1 MHLGRTRTLLASL
14 FFIALTTGTF
24 SAQAQSPL
32 SAYTQQQTEFLP
44 VDEAYELSVIG
55 TTEQEA
61 LLQWLIA
68 PDYYL
73 YRHAFAVKARTNSQ
87 AIEIA
92 LAIPDGLAKTDE
104 FFGDVEVYYGAL
116 DASVEL
122 AESVELIEL
131 SVTYQGCADA
141 GLCYPPETKTFL
153 WHTASGEVQKGKL
166 SPTVLDTNA
175 PQDGGEAEDFGLI
188 AALVFALLG
197 GVILNIMPC
206 VFPILSLKALSF
218 TRGDA
223 QSHRR
228 SSLVYSAGVIV
239 SFVGIAAVLIA
250 IQQTGKLIGWGF
262 QLQNTGFVIG
272 LAYLF
277 TLMGLSLNGLLHFGT
292 SMMNV
297 GQSLTEKDGDAGSFF
312 TGILAVVVASPC
324 TAPFMGSA
332 LGYALTQPIYITLLV
347 FASLGLG
354 MALPMV
360 ILSYSDAAV
369 KILPKPGPWMDT
381 AKNVLAFPLYLTSVW
396 LLWVAGNQ
404 SGVNTMAMAL
414 SGLVL
419 LAMAAYLYGETPVR
433 KVVTTLL
440 VIAAVLLAIPQSD
453 SRDDG
458 AGARKLS
465 EGQLA
470 YSAAALASYREAG
483 KPVFVDVTADWC
495 ITCLANEAAVL
506 FTPEIEEA
514 FLAAD
519 LPYMIA
525 DWTDYDADIGEFVK
539 SHGRSGIPLYVMYP
553 RGTSSDPV
561 ILPQLLTRDIVLS
574 AIEKAQ

>member
-1 MHLGRTRTLLASL
+1 MQLGRPQALLASL
-14 FFIALTTGTF
+14 FVLVLATLSF
-24 SAQAQSPL
+24 SSQAQSPL

-55 TTEQEA
+55 DGEQQA

-73 YRHAFAVKARTNSQ
+73 YRHAFDVKARTTTGDV
-87 AIEIA
+87 E
-92 LAIPDGLAKTDE
+92 LTLVVPDGLAKTDE
-104 FFGDVEVYYGAL
+104 FFGDVEVYYGAV
-116 DASVEL
+116 DASIQL
-122 AESVELIEL
+122 AETAELIEL
-131 SVTYQGCADA
+131 TITYQGCADA

-166 SPTVLDTNA
+166 DSSTLRTSNSDT
-175 PQDGGEAEDFGLI
+175 ESSEDFGLI

-197 GVILNIMPC
+197 GMILNIMPC
-206 VFPILSLKALSF
+206 VFPILSLKALSL

-228 SSLVYSAGVIV
+228 SSLVYAAGVVV

-312 TGILAVVVASPC
+312 TGVLAVVVASPC

-360 ILSYSDAAV
+360 ILSYSNAAV

-404 SGVNTMAMAL
+404 SGINTMALAL

-419 LAMAAYLYGETPVR
+419 LAMAVYLYGEGTVR
-433 KVVTTLL
+433 KAISALL
-440 VIAAVLLAIPQSD
+440 LLTAVALAIPQGD
-453 SRDDG
+453 SHQRGSGSRTLADG
-458 AGARKLS
+458 QIAWS
-465 EGQLA
+465 P
-470 YSAAALASYREAG
+470 STLASYREAG
-483 KPVFVDVTADWC
+483 KPIFVDVTADWC

-506 FTPEIEEA
+506 FTPEIEGA

-519 LPYMIA
+519 IPYMIA

-553 RGTSSDPV
+553 SGVGSQPV
-561 ILPQLLTRDIVLS
+561 ILPQLLTRDSVLS
-574 AIEKAQ
+574 AIENAQ

>member
-1 MHLGRTRTLLASL
+1 MQLGRPQALLASL
-14 FFIALTTGTF
+14 FVLVLATLSV

-44 VDEAYELSVIG
+44 VDEAYQLSVIG
-55 TTEQEA
+55 DGETQA

-73 YRHAFAVKARTNSQ
+73 YRHAFDAKARTANG
-87 AIEIA
+87 EVELT
-92 LAIPDGLAKTDE
+92 LAVPDGLAKTDE
-104 FFGDVEVYYGAL
+104 FFGDVEVYYGAV
-116 DASVEL
+116 DASLEL
-122 AESVELIEL
+122 AETAELIEL
-131 SVTYQGCADA
+131 SITYQGCADA

-166 SPTVLDTNA
+166 DPSALKTGNSETNSS
-175 PQDGGEAEDFGLI
+175 EEFGLI

-197 GVILNIMPC
+197 GMILNIMPC

-228 SSLVYSAGVIV
+228 SSLVYAAGVVV

-292 SMMNV
+292 SMMNA
-297 GQSLTEKDGDAGSFF
+297 GQSLTEKDGDTGSFF
-312 TGILAVVVASPC
+312 TGVLAVVVASPC

-332 LGYALTQPIYITLLV
+332 LGYALTQPTYITLLV

-360 ILSYSDAAV
+360 ILSYSNAAV

-404 SGVNTMAMAL
+404 SGVNTMALAL
-414 SGLVL
+414 AGLVL
-419 LAMAAYLYGETPVR
+419 LAMAAYVYGDSTVKR
-433 KVVTTLL
+433 AISALL
-440 VIAAVLLAIPQSD
+440 LIAAVALAIPQGD
-453 SRDDG
+453 SNQNASGSRSLADG
-458 AGARKLS
+458 QIGW
-465 EGQLA
+465 
-470 YSAAALASYREAG
+470 SASTLASYRETG
-483 KPVFVDVTADWC
+483 KPIFVDVTADWC

-506 FTPEIEEA
+506 FTPEIEGA

-519 LPYMIA
+519 IPYMIA

-553 RGTSSDPV
+553 SGVGSQPV

-574 AIEKAQ
+574 AIENAQ

>member
-1 MHLGRTRTLLASL
+1 MQLGRPQALLASL
-14 FFIALTTGTF
+14 FVLVLATLSV

-44 VDEAYELSVIG
+44 VDEAYQLSVIADG
-55 TTEQEA
+55 DQQA

-73 YRHAFAVKARTNSQ
+73 YRHAFDAKARTTDG
-87 AIEIA
+87 EVELT
-92 LAIPDGLAKTDE
+92 LAVPDGLAKTDE
-104 FFGDVEVYYGAL
+104 FFGDVEVYYGAV
-116 DASVEL
+116 DASLEL
-122 AESVELIEL
+122 AETAELLEL
-131 SVTYQGCADA
+131 SITYQGCADA
-141 GLCYPPETKTFL
+141 GLCYPPETKSFL

-166 SPTVLDTNA
+166 NPSTLKTDNSETNSS
-175 PQDGGEAEDFGLI
+175 EEFGLI

-197 GVILNIMPC
+197 GMILNIMPC

-228 SSLVYSAGVIV
+228 SSLVYAAGVVV

-312 TGILAVVVASPC
+312 TGVLAVVVASPC

-360 ILSYSDAAV
+360 ILSYSNAAV
-369 KILPKPGPWMDT
+369 KILPKPGPWMET

-404 SGVNTMAMAL
+404 SGVNTMALAL

-419 LAMAAYLYGETPVR
+419 LAMAAYLYGDNTVR
-433 KVVTTLL
+433 KAISALL
-440 VIAAVLLAIPQSD
+440 LIAAVALAIPQSD
-453 SRDDG
+453 GTQSASGSRSLADG
-458 AGARKLS
+458 QIAWS
-465 EGQLA
+465 
-470 YSAAALASYREAG
+470 SSTLASYRETG
-483 KPVFVDVTADWC
+483 KPIFVDVTADWC

-506 FTPEIEEA
+506 FTPEIEGA

-519 LPYMIA
+519 IPYMIA

-553 RGTSSDPV
+553 SGVGSQPV

-574 AIEKAQ
+574 AIENAR

>member
-1 MHLGRTRTLLASL
+1 MKLGQPQALLASL
-14 FFIALTTGTF
+14 FIFALTTLTL
-24 SAQAQSPL
+24 SVQAQSPF

-44 VDEAYELSVIG
+44 VDEAYQLSVIG
-55 TTEQEA
+55 DGEQQA

-68 PDYYL
+68 PNYYL
-73 YRHAFAVKARTNSQ
+73 YRHAFAAKARTTDGNV
-87 AIEIA
+87 ELT

-104 FFGDVEVYYGAL
+104 FFGDVEVYYGSV
-116 DASVEL
+116 DASLAL
-122 AESVELIEL
+122 AEAAELIEL
-131 SVTYQGCADA
+131 SITYQGCADA

-153 WHTASGEVQKGKL
+153 WHTASGEVQKG
-166 SPTVLDTNA
+166 TLDPSTLKTGNTNTTDSA
-175 PQDGGEAEDFGLI
+175 DDVGLM

-228 SSLVYSAGVIV
+228 SSLVYAAGVVV

-297 GQSLTEKDGDAGSFF
+297 GQSLTEKEGDAGSFF
-312 TGILAVVVASPC
+312 TGVLAVVVASPC

-360 ILSYSDAAV
+360 VLSYSNAAV

-404 SGVNTMAMAL
+404 AGVNTMALAL

-419 LAMAAYLYGETPVR
+419 LAMAAYLYGDTSIR
-433 KVVTTLL
+433 KTVSGLL
-440 VIAAVLLAIPQSD
+440 VMAAVFLAIPQGD
-453 SRDDG
+453 NDEIA
-458 AGARKLS
+458 AGSRKLAD
-465 EGQLA
+465 GQIA
-470 YSAAALASYREAG
+470 WSAATLASSRELG
-483 KPVFVDVTADWC
+483 KPIFVDVTADWC

-506 FTPEIEEA
+506 FTPEVEQA

-519 LPYMIA
+519 IPYMIA

-553 RGTSSDPV
+553 SGVGSQPV
-561 ILPQLLTRDIVLS
+561 ILPQLLTREIVLS
-574 AIEKAQ
+574 AIENAQ

>member
-1 MHLGRTRTLLASL
+1 MQLGRPQVLLASL
-14 FFIALTTGTF
+14 IMLALATLSF
-24 SAQAQSPL
+24 SSQAQSPF

-55 TTEQEA
+55 DGDRQA

-73 YRHAFAVKARTNSQ
+73 YRHAFDAKARTSSGN
-87 AIEIA
+87 IELI
-92 LAIPDGLAKTDE
+92 LAVPDGLAKTDE
-104 FFGDVEVYYGAL
+104 FFGDVEVYYGAV
-116 DASVEL
+116 DASLEL
-122 AESVELIEL
+122 AETAELVELSI
-131 SVTYQGCADA
+131 TYQGCADA

-153 WHTASGEVQKGKL
+153 WHTASGEVQRGKL
-166 SPTVLDTNA
+166 DPSALKTGNSDTDSP
-175 PQDGGEAEDFGLI
+175 EEFGLI
-188 AALVFALLG
+188 AALVFALFG

-228 SSLVYSAGVIV
+228 SSLVYAVGVVV
-239 SFVGIAAVLIA
+239 SFVAIAAVLVA

-312 TGILAVVVASPC
+312 TGVLAVVVASPC

-360 ILSYSDAAV
+360 ILSYSNAAV
-369 KILPKPGPWMDT
+369 KLLPKPGPWMDT

-404 SGVNTMAMAL
+404 SGVNTMALAL

-419 LAMAAYLYGETPVR
+419 LAMAAYLYGGSAIR
-433 KVVTTLL
+433 KTISALL
-440 VIAAVLLAIPQSD
+440 LIAAVALAIPQGDNNQSASG
-453 SRDDG
+453 SRTLADG
-458 AGARKLS
+458 QIAW
-465 EGQLA
+465 
-470 YSAAALASYREAG
+470 SASTLASYREAG
-483 KPVFVDVTADWC
+483 KPIFVDVTADWC

-506 FTPEIEEA
+506 FTPEIEGA

-519 LPYMIA
+519 IPYMIA

-553 RGTSSDPV
+553 RGAGSQPV

-574 AIEKAQ
+574 AIENAQ

>member
-1 MHLGRTRTLLASL
+1 MQLGRPQALLASL
-14 FFIALTTGTF
+14 FFLAVSTLSF

-44 VDEAYELSVIG
+44 VDEAYQLSVIG
-55 TTEQEA
+55 DSKQQA

-73 YRHAFAVKARTNSQ
+73 YRHAFDAKARTT
-87 AIEIA
+87 AGDIELT

-104 FFGDVEVYYGAL
+104 FFGDVEVYYGAV
-116 DASVEL
+116 DASIQL
-122 AESVELIEL
+122 AETAELIEL
-131 SVTYQGCADA
+131 AITYQGCADA

-166 SPTVLDTNA
+166 DPSSLNTGNSAT
-175 PQDGGEAEDFGLI
+175 DGSEDFGLM
-188 AALVFALLG
+188 AALLFALLG
-197 GVILNIMPC
+197 GMILNIMPC

-228 SSLVYSAGVIV
+228 SSLVYAAGVVV

-297 GQSLTEKDGDAGSFF
+297 GQSLTEKDGDTGSFF
-312 TGILAVVVASPC
+312 TGVLAVVVASPC

-360 ILSYSDAAV
+360 ILSYSNAAV

-404 SGVNTMAMAL
+404 SGVNTMALAL
-414 SGLVL
+414 AGLVL
-419 LAMAAYLYGETPVR
+419 LAMAAYVYGESTIKKAVSA
-433 KVVTTLL
+433 LL
-440 VIAAVLLAIPQSD
+440 LIAAVALAIPQGD
-453 SRDDG
+453 SNQTASGSRSLADG
-458 AGARKLS
+458 QIAWS
-465 EGQLA
+465 
-470 YSAAALASYREAG
+470 SSTLASYREAG
-483 KPVFVDVTADWC
+483 KPIFVDVTADWC

-506 FTPEIEEA
+506 FTPEVEGA

-519 LPYMIA
+519 IPYMIA

-553 RGTSSDPV
+553 SGAGSQPV

-574 AIEKAQ
+574 AIENAQ

>member
-1 MHLGRTRTLLASL
+1 MQLGRPQALLATL
-14 FFIALTTGTF
+14 FVLILATFAL
-24 SAQAQSPL
+24 AVQAQSPL

-55 TTEQEA
+55 DGPQQV

-68 PDYYL
+68 PEYYL
-73 YRHAFAVKARTNSQ
+73 YRHAFAAKARATSGD
-87 AIEIA
+87 IEVA

-104 FFGDVEVYYGAL
+104 FFGDVEVYYGAV
-116 DASVEL
+116 DASLDLDEKAELVEL
-122 AESVELIEL
+122 SI
-131 SVTYQGCADA
+131 TYQGCADA

-153 WHTASGEVQKGKL
+153 WHTDSGEVQTGRL
-166 SPTVLDTNA
+166 APATFDRTTVSGNEDTS
-175 PQDGGEAEDFGLI
+175 EFGLMS
-188 AALVFALLG
+188 ALVFALLG

-228 SSLVYSAGVIV
+228 SSLVYAAGVIV

-262 QLQNTGFVIG
+262 QLQNTAFVIG

-277 TLMGLSLNGLLHFGT
+277 TIMGLSLNGLLHFGT

-297 GQSLTEKDGDAGSFF
+297 GQSLTEKEGDAGSFF

-360 ILSYSDAAV
+360 ILSYSNAAV
-369 KILPKPGPWMDT
+369 KLLPKPGPWMDT
-381 AKNVLAFPLYLTSVW
+381 AKNILAFPLYLTSVW

-404 SGVNTMAMAL
+404 AGVNTMALAL

-419 LAMAAYLYGETPVR
+419 IAMAAYLFGDSALSKAVSA
-433 KVVTTLL
+433 LL
-440 VIAAVLLAIPQSD
+440 VITAVFLAIPQAENASKKSE
-453 SRDDG
+453 SRSL
-458 AGARKLS
+458 A
-465 EGQLA
+465 EGQIA
-470 YSAAALASYREAG
+470 WSASELASHREAG
-483 KPVFVDVTADWC
+483 DPIFVDVTADWC

-506 FTPEIEEA
+506 FTPEIKGA
-514 FLAAD
+514 FLEAD
-519 LPYMIA
+519 IPYMIA

-553 RGTSSDPV
+553 SGIGSDPV

-574 AIEKAQ
+574 AIENAQ